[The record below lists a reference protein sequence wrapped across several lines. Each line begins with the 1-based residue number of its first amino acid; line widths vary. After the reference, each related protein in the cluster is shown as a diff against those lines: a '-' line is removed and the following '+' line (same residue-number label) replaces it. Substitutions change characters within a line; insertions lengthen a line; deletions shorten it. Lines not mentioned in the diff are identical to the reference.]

1 RGSEPWSVPWLA
13 AVARASSR
21 HSSSSRLRPR
31 SSKPSTPTTARSPRA
46 WKVAA
51 MRSSDREAVMRL
63 LGILVAIGVVCL
75 ATASAL
81 AGDFDGSRVLIC
93 APVQAFDC
101 AAGEDCAKGL
111 PDEIGA
117 PAFMRIDLPNKS
129 VVGPKRTSPILLADK
144 TESQLVLQGTEL

>member
-1 RGSEPWSVPWLA
+1 
-13 AVARASSR
+13 
-21 HSSSSRLRPR
+21 
-31 SSKPSTPTTARSPRA
+31 
-46 WKVAA
+46 
-51 MRSSDREAVMRL
+51 MRL

-81 AGDFDGSRVLIC
+81 ASDFDGSRVLIC

-144 TESQLVLQGTEL
+144 TEGQLVLQGTELGYGWVIALDQETGKMTATLANREGAFVLFGACTVP